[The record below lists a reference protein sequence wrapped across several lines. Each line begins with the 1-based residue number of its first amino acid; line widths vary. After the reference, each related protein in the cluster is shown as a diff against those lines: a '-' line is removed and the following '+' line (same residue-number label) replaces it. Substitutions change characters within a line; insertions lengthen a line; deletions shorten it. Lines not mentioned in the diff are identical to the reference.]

1 MMKLKKYLL
10 IGIAL
15 LLASCTTEDKPI
27 EEVTAKSYNTK
38 PVIKLVEPSGNFLL
52 VDWASDN
59 MDRGNHDYDTY
70 VHSRLVVDLDYTDVQ
85 RGDVIYFNTPEFES
99 ENPNLNL
106 EDSQISRV
114 VGLPGETI
122 EIKNGK
128 VFINDRKLDYFYSTV
143 TYFGMDEEEYFAKST
158 DDSKADEERQKEYFS
173 TDMKSFLI
181 PNDSVFVLGDSW
193 WRSSDSRSFGALP
206 MDEIKGKVLGYEKNG
221 SKSTLAITKEFLEI
235 NAEIGMTKQ
244 GVKGVFGKN
253 YVSDYVDSS
262 DIWMYDKVKNN
273 FQYEK
278 SLETVAFQDIKDE
291 LVHYQ
296 LFINFVDNKAFM
308 YSYFYKGDDGKVWE
322 YVVNPDKTVTEVA
335 VSN

>member
-1 MMKLKKYLL
+1 MKKYLL
-10 IGIAL
+10 VGIAL
-15 LLASCTTEDKPI
+15 LLASCTTEDTPI
-27 EEVTAKSYNTK
+27 EKPAKGYNTK

-52 VDWASDN
+52 VDWANDN

-70 VHSRLVVDLDYTDVQ
+70 VHSRLVVDLDYSNVQ

-122 EIKNGK
+122 EIKDGK
-128 VFINDRKLDYFYSTV
+128 VFINDRKLDYFYSNV
-143 TYFGMDEEEYFAKST
+143 TFFGMEEEEYFAKAT
-158 DDSKADEERQKEYFS
+158 HDSKADKERQEDYFS
-173 TDMKSFLI
+173 TDMKFLFI

-206 MDEIKGKVLGYEKNG
+206 MDQIKGKVLGYEKNG
-221 SKSTLAITKEFLEI
+221 SKSTVAITKEFLES

-244 GVKGVFGKN
+244 GVKGTFGKN
-253 YVSDYVDSS
+253 HVSDFSS
-262 DIWMYDKVKNN
+262 DIWMYDRVKNN
-273 FQYEK
+273 YQYEM
-278 SLETVAFQDIKDE
+278 SLETVAFKDIKDE

-296 LFINFVDNKAFM
+296 LFINFVDGKAFM
-308 YSYFYKGDDGKVWE
+308 YSYFYKGDDGKIWE
-322 YVVNPDKTVTEVA
+322 YVVNPDKTITEVV